1 MGGCLGRGNPLGAS
15 GAYQVAEAALQIRG
29 EAGKCQ
35 IPDVRTAFTQ
45 CSGGL
50 GGTAV
55 THLLSR

>member
-15 GAYQVAEAALQIRG
+15 GAYQVAEAVLQIRG

-35 IPDVRTAFTQ
+35 IEDVRTAFVQ
-45 CSGGL
+45 CVGGL